1 MKKTLLPVC
10 MLLFGMLSLQAQT
23 VNVTFKVNMKVQAKK
38 GFFKP
43 ATDKVTIPGDFDNWL
58 NEPPANTD
66 KVMDDADGDSIY
78 TKIVALDKAK
88 SSYEYKYNIGLGWDG
103 KDELGGKPNR
113 KITTPAADSTLDAVW
128 FNDEQMPSGAPANVT
143 FEVNM
148 KLPVKQ
154 VVNFSSTQKVWVA
167 GSFTDWGTSAVAMT
181 DANNDS
187 IYTVTTP
194 INSAQLIQYKFIY
207 GLKDSAASKGNWE
220 SLDNRIDW
228 IVDGAQTI
236 SKFWDDKNPNI
247 ILADGNI
254 FFEVNMSVATE
265 IGVFNPNVDSVQIR
279 GEFNGWNDSQ
289 PEKSK
294 LNQDPGNPNSWY
306 LNIPFVQQA
315 LDDSLAYKF
324 FIKNPA
330 AGTQY
335 SNTGW
340 EVPIGKTVTG
350 DRNRPIVFKG
360 IPTQEAPIAYFEGIH
375 PDWVIPTGVTV
386 KAEFSVDMTPATQAA
401 TQGTNPV
408 FNPATDT
415 VYWIPRQPLYYAL
428 NKLEWNLEQ
437 RVLRLLDPDGD
448 KIYKGTL
455 TINGPAF
462 NGFLY
467 NYAYTSTTGF
477 IQEDGGQGGARVRFI
492 GQTGGPRKF
501 DSPWTMPN
509 DVWTNGE
516 KPEEAGPLT
525 LVRDNGTTALTYE
538 LHQNYPN
545 PFNPSTTIKFEIK
558 NNNDVTLKVFNLLG
572 QEVATL
578 VNEELASGSYGVNF
592 DGKALASGVYIYRIT
607 AGNYTEA
614 KRMLF
619 LK

>member
-1 MKKTLLPVC
+1 MKKTVLLVC
-10 MLLFGMLSLQAQT
+10 TLLFAALSLQAQT

-38 GFFKP
+38 EFFKP
-43 ATDKVTIPGDFDNWL
+43 ATDKVTIPGGFNNWL

-78 TKIVALDKAK
+78 TKTIAIDKAQAN
-88 SSYEYKYNIGLGWDG
+88 YEYKYNIGLGWDG

-143 FEVNM
+143 FEINM
-148 KLPVKQ
+148 KLPAKADA
-154 VVNFSSTQKVWVA
+154 NFLTRKVFVA
-167 GSFTDWGTSAVAMT
+167 GDFTDWGTSAIEMT
-181 DANNDS
+181 DANNDTV
-187 IYTVTTP
+187 YTVTTP
-194 INSAQLIQYKFIY
+194 INSAKLIQYKFIHSA
-207 GLKDSAASKGNWE
+207 GAASAGTWE
-220 SLDNRIDW
+220 SMDNRKNW
-228 IVDGAQTI
+228 IVDSNQTI
-236 SKFWDDKNPNI
+236 SKFWEDKNPNVT
-247 ILADGNI
+247 LADGNI
-254 FFEVNMSVATE
+254 FFEVDMSVAAE
-265 IGVFNPNVDSVQIR
+265 IGVFNSNVDSVQIR
-279 GEFNGWNDSQ
+279 GAFNGWNDSQ
-289 PEKSK
+289 PERSH
-294 LNQDPGNPNSWY
+294 LNQDPGNPNAWY
-306 LNIPFVQQA
+306 LNIPLVKQV
-315 LDDSLAYKF
+315 LNDTLAYKF

-330 AGTQY
+330 GGQQY

-340 EVPIGKTVTG
+340 EVPIGKTITI
-350 DRNRPIVFKG
+350 DRNRPVVFMG
-360 IPTQEAPIAYFEGIH
+360 SPTQAAPIAYFDGIH
-375 PDWVIPTGVTV
+375 KDWVIPSGTTV
-386 KAEFSVDMTPATQAA
+386 NVEFSVDMTPATQAA
-401 TQGTNPV
+401 TQGSNPV

-415 VYWIPRQPLYYAL
+415 VYWIPRHPMYYAL
-428 NKLEWNLEQ
+428 RKLEWTTDQ
-437 RVLRLLDPDGD
+437 RVLRLLDPDLD

-467 NYAYTSTTGF
+467 NYAYTSAIGF
-477 IQEDGGQGGARVRFI
+477 VQEDGGQQGARVRFI

-501 DSPWTMPN
+501 DSPWTMPK

-525 LVRDNGTTALTYE
+525 LVRDNGITALTYQ

-558 NNNDVTLKVFNLLG
+558 NNNHVTLKVFNLLG

-578 VNEELASGSYGVNF
+578 VNGELASGSYRVNF
-592 DGKALASGVYIYRIT
+592 DGKTLSSGVYLYRIT
-607 AGNYTEA
+607 AGNYVET

>member
-10 MLLFGMLSLQAQT
+10 ILLFGMLSLQAQT
-23 VNVTFKVNMKVQAKK
+23 VNVTFKVNMKVQAMK

-43 ATDKVTIPGDFDNWL
+43 GVDSVTIPGGFNNWL
-58 NEPPANTD
+58 TEPPANLT
-66 KVMDDADGDSIY
+66 KVMSDPDKDSIY
-78 TKIVALDKAK
+78 TKTIALDKAQPN
-88 SSYEYKYNIGLGWDG
+88 YEYKYNIGLGWDG

-113 KITTPAADSTLDAVW
+113 KITTPAADSTLAVVW

-143 FEVNM
+143 FEINM
-148 KLPVKQ
+148 KLPAKADA
-154 VVNFSSTQKVWVA
+154 NFLTRKVFVA
-167 GSFTDWGTSAVAMT
+167 GDFTDWGTSAIEMT
-181 DANNDS
+181 DANHDT

-194 INSAQLIQYKFIY
+194 INSAKLIQYKFIHSA
-207 GLKDSAASKGNWE
+207 GAASAGTWE
-220 SLDNRIDW
+220 SIDNRKNW
-228 IVDGAQTI
+228 IVDGVQTI
-236 SKFWDDKNPNI
+236 SKFWDDKDPNVT
-247 ILADGNI
+247 LADGNI
-254 FFEVNMSVATE
+254 LFEVNMSVATE
-265 IGVFNPNVDSVQIR
+265 IGVFKPNVDSVQIR
-279 GEFNGWNDSQ
+279 GVFNGWGESQ
-289 PEKSK
+289 PERSR
-294 LNQDPGNPNSWY
+294 LNQDPGNSNAWY
-306 LNIPFVQQA
+306 LNIPLVKYV
-315 LDDSLAYKF
+315 LNDTLTYKF
-324 FIKNPA
+324 FVKNPA
-330 AGTQY
+330 GGQQY

-360 IPTQEAPIAYFEGIH
+360 SSSQVAPIAYFEGIH
-375 PDWVIPTGVTV
+375 TDWVIPAGVTV

-401 TQGTNPV
+401 TQGSNPV

-415 VYWIPRQPLYYAL
+415 VYWIPRQPMYYAL
-428 NKLEWNLEQ
+428 NKLEWTADQ

-448 KIYKGTL
+448 KVYKGTL

-467 NYAYTSTTGF
+467 NYAYTSTIGF
-477 IQEDGGQGGARVRFI
+477 VQEDGGQGGARVRFI

-501 DSPWTMPN
+501 DSPWTMPK

-525 LVRDNGTTALTYE
+525 LVRDNGITALTYE

-558 NNNDVTLKVFNLLG
+558 SNNHVTLTVFNLLG

-578 VNEELASGSYGVNF
+578 VNEELASGSYRVTF
-592 DGKALASGVYIYRIT
+592 DGKSLASGVYFYKIESGSFT
-607 AGNYTEA
+607 SV
-614 KRMLF
+614 KKMMF